1 MPDFDGLYSNFITGR
16 LEIGPRNFYRQC
28 IVQKPLHYNF
38 TSLLKE
44 LDGDSSICN
53 LIVRNFFIPFPKCI
67 VFHKHTFF
75 QGQIAMFTNAGHF
88 YWRKYTAFA
97 FPVLNDCALD
107 IKSCYFLE
115 FHTRDKEHVGQSRSY
130 NILVKD
136 DVLTIRADD
145 REVVYKRVD
154 DGSAP
159 LTGLW
164 QITGRM
170 QEGKLVPIHRS
181 GTRKTIKILSGK
193 HFQWAAIDPGTKAFM
208 GTGGGTYEFANG
220 KYTEHIEFFSRD
232 SSRVG
237 TSLSFDG
244 KLEKGEWHHSG
255 LSSRGDKIYE
265 VWSRSADFLISRL
278 AD

>member
-1 MPDFDGLYSNFITGR
+1 MAINGRPSTTDKNNIMADQLKGAWMAQSGEQGHLLMFIDGYATHTTYSKTGKKFVSTR
-16 LEIGPRNFYRQC
+16 GGTYTVNGNR
-28 IVQKPLHYNF
+28 V
-38 TSLLKE
+38 
-44 LDGDSSICN
+44 D
-53 LIVRNFFIPFPKCI
+53 
-67 VFHKHTFF
+67 
-75 QGQIAMFTNAGHF
+75 IA
-88 YWRKYTAFA
+88 Y
-97 FPVLNDCALD
+97 
-107 IKSCYFLE
+107 E

-208 GTGGGTYEFANG
+208 GTGGGTYEFTNG

-237 TSLSFDG
+237 TPLSFDG
-244 KLEKGEWHHSG
+244 KLEKGDWHHSG